1 MELLVTIKEMYL
13 FKFSLILCFSRTSKR
28 KSSRCIIKDVFH
40 VGFCELSCGSRGKHA
55 HCVRVQMDIVIGRFR
70 SILVFFSTWMPLWL
84 RQWQHEIRKFGYEL
98 WSLYVIERPSK
109 VFNDKNNTVCCL
121 LIVIFFQMS
130 NKETEPGLCH
140 VFAKRTLSRVLGE
153 SCLIISPDID
163 TIVFHL

>member
-1 MELLVTIKEMYL
+1 MLTNSVELLVTIKEMYL

-28 KSSRCIIKDVFH
+28 KSSRCIIEDVFH

-70 SILVFFSTWMPLWL
+70 SILVFFSAWMPLWL

-121 LIVIFFQMS
+121 LIVVFFPDVQQG
-130 NKETEPGLCH
+130 N
-140 VFAKRTLSRVLGE
+140 RTGIMP
-153 SCLIISPDID
+153 CIC
-163 TIVFHL
+163 